1 MFQLRE
7 GEPTPCEDITRVILF
22 EEKTSKDPVSTKLD
36 AKFTTN
42 FTFELEKRIQSVIDT
57 INEKQNSMFTK
68 GMTVQCEGCTKK
80 LILNSNVS
88 LIELKKFKKEF
99 LNMMKVN
106 PIADVNEIGNAFI
119 SFLQAALQRLE

>member
-57 INEKQNSMFTK
+57 INEKQSSMFTK